1 MEQHLSDKQIA
12 SIRKKIKDLYKK
24 NADIWRRWSTDA
36 AGMKSNNAP
45 GYRSN
50 SYYNLEY
57 RRNEEAIKKWNDV
70 LSRNRK
76 YQEARAAEQIRNKYN
91 QAMQNIRN
99 KYDFVPTITDIDN
112 DFRYRRALINIGNN
126 TATRAQRSTKQIK
139 QTKYTAKPITGSSY
153 KVKYGD
159 TLLKIARRA
168 GMTVKELA
176 LLNNIED
183 VNKIVAGQTL
193 KLENIATKNAAK
205 RAAEQVRNYYES
217 NFADEPVDLSSLNES
232 MPVSD
237 ETKEQY
243 LTDAYNQG
251 ALNRYFDAM
260 DYYSTPQQT
269 MVYPQEDYSPI
280 ANMMTPQ
287 NVASA
292 LYNNYYTGM

>member
-1 MEQHLSDKQIA
+1 MKQPLSNKQIA
-12 SIRKKIKDLYKK
+12 SIRKKINDLHKK
-24 NADIWRRWSTDA
+24 NAAIQLGWSTNA

-50 SYYNLEY
+50 WYYNPEY

-76 YQEARAAEQIRNKYN
+76 YEETFNAERIRNGYD
-91 QAMQNIRN
+91 QAMQNVRN
-99 KYDFVPTITDIDN
+99 GYDFVPTTTDIDN
-112 DFRYRRALINIGNN
+112 GTIYRRGLINIGNG
-126 TATRAQRSTKQIK
+126 TATQAQRSTKQIK

-159 TLLKIARRA
+159 TLSKIARRA

-176 LLNNIED
+176 ALNNIED

-193 KLENIATKNAAK
+193 KLENIATRNAAK

-237 ETKEQY
+237 EAREQY

-260 DYYSTPQQT
+260 DYYGAPQQT
-269 MVYPQEDYSPI
+269 MVQPQEDYSPI
-280 ANMMTPQ
+280 ASTMTPQ
-287 NVASA
+287 NVAAS
-292 LYNNYYTGM
+292 LYNNYWSGR